1 MHFTTATSLALL
13 VGLAGP
19 GVVHSADSKSA
30 DTAASVERPPTVV
43 ADANIAAAFSA
54 AISATNFPFPNTGN
68 LTIFIAGIPARATI
82 TASCSLHSGIGI
94 VCNAATTLQMASDGT
109 LNDEQGVSILI
120 TQNEDNK
127 AVVLAVLAFN

>member
-13 VGLAGP
+13 VSLAGP

-43 ADANIAAAFSA
+43 ADANIAAAFAA
-54 AISATNFPFPNTGN
+54 AISASNLSFPSNGN

-82 TASCSLHSGIGI
+82 TASCSRHSGVGI
-94 VCNAATTLQMASDGT
+94 ICNAGTTLQMASDGT
-109 LNDEQGVSILI
+109 LNDEQGISILL
-120 TQNEDNK
+120 TQSEDNK
-127 AVVLAVLAFN
+127 AVVMAMLAFN